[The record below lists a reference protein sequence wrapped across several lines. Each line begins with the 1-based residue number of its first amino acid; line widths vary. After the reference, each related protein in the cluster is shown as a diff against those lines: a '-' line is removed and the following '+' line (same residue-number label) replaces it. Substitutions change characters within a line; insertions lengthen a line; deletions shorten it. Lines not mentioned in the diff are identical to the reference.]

1 MTGMNGEIEK
11 QKEKISVFLR
21 QSACSASESRTTKKM
36 KKIHLYNTIFLF
48 LITTTFANAQFDGII
63 KYWTFDETSPSKDH
77 FSLFK
82 TSESIAFSAGI
93 EGQAVSLVDK
103 NYSISFGETPDLE
116 DDFSV
121 SFWFN
126 VLDVDGVQSILLQ
139 HKIKDNGE
147 VNRYFH
153 LALMNGKL
161 VLKNEKEGLPLYATP
176 DLQSNFW
183 YQITYVYDGFELQ
196 LYLDKQLIYKSTETS
211 IFTNLPCCD
220 DQLFIGKSANAAK
233 GLNGYVDEVM
243 VFDEAIDAK
252 MMEKINLI
260 INMKPPKV
268 EVDTPTTFIS
278 QPVKKVEKKRNT
290 LAKIT
295 SKRLNEIQEI
305 ITVSTTDIEF
315 EIWDYDEYDKD
326 KVYFVLNESVPFY
339 TSTTLNKKR
348 KSKKYRLPTTLQFKV
363 NDDNFLIFVAE
374 DMGNFPSQNT
384 AAVRLWLDG
393 KAQSTIYKFILTE
406 DKNAVLKITH
416 SDKIIEESIVETP
429 IIDTPKVEIPEPVEE
444 ITINKIATNEHE
456 LTVSDTIL
464 TISIMDNSVV
474 DGDSVTI
481 IHNGKVVLSNY
492 GLTERLYTIP
502 VQLLQ
507 NQANN
512 FTFVPVS
519 MGSKNTQNT
528 ALVIIEA
535 DGKMIDKVTLSSLDK
550 NRPAKLVIVHKS
562 KE

>member
-1 MTGMNGEIEK
+1 
-11 QKEKISVFLR
+11 
-21 QSACSASESRTTKKM
+21 M
-36 KKIHLYNTIFLF
+36 KKRILYNTIFL
-48 LITTTFANAQFDGII
+48 LIISATVANAQFDGIV
-63 KYWTFDETSPSKDH
+63 KYWGFDETSPNKDH

-82 TSESIAFSAGI
+82 TSESIAFSSGI

-103 NYSISFGETPDLE
+103 NYWIEFGQVPDLE

-126 VLDVDGVQSILLQ
+126 VLEVDGVQSLLLQ
-139 HKIKDNGE
+139 QKIKDNGAIT
-147 VNRYFH
+147 RYIH
-153 LALMNGKL
+153 LALVNGKL
-161 VLKNEKEGLPLYATP
+161 VLKNEKEGLPLYKTP
-176 DLQSNFW
+176 ELQANFW
-183 YQITYVYDGFELQ
+183 YQITYVYDGFEMQ
-196 LYLDKQLIYKSTETS
+196 LYLDKQLIYQSTETS
-211 IFTNLPCCD
+211 IFTNLPCCND
-220 DQLFIGKSANAAK
+220 KLFIGKSANSAK
-233 GLNGYVDEVM
+233 GLKGYVDEIM
-243 VFDEAIDAK
+243 VFDEAIDAE
-252 MMEKINLI
+252 MVEKINLI

-278 QPVKKVEKKRNT
+278 QPVERVEAKRNKLSKT
-290 LAKIT
+290 TA
-295 SKRLNEIQEI
+295 KRLNEIQETI
-305 ITVSTTDIEF
+305 SVSTTNIEF

-326 KVYFVLNESVPFY
+326 KVYFVLNESLPFY
-339 TSTTLNKKR
+339 TSTFLNKKR
-348 KSKKYRLPTTLQFKV
+348 KAIKYRLPTTLQFNK

-374 DMGNFPSQNT
+374 DMGKFPSQNT

-393 KAQSTIYKFILTE
+393 KPQSTIYKFVLTE

-416 SDKIIEESIVETP
+416 SSEIKEEKPTIESP
-429 IIDTPKVEIPEPVEE
+429 KIDTQKVEIP
-444 ITINKIATNEHE
+444 INKIATNQHE

-481 IHNGKVVLSNY
+481 LHNGKIILSNY
-492 GLTERLYTIP
+492 GLTDKLHIIP

-507 NQANN
+507 NQANM

-535 DGKMIDKVTLSSLDK
+535 DGKVIDKVTLSSLDK
-550 NRPAKLVIVHKS
+550 NRPAKLMIVHKP